1 MIARDRVAA
10 VWAFLVLATL
20 TSWVLGEDRLIH
32 TQDVVAV
39 AVIAIAFIK
48 VRLVGIHFMELRE
61 APALLRYAFEAYVA
75 VAATVLIVLY
85 LAY

>member
-1 MIARDRVAA
+1 VIARDRTAA
-10 VWAFLVLATL
+10 VWAVLVLATL
-20 TSWVLGEDRLIH
+20 ASWVLGEDKLIH
-32 TQDVVAV
+32 TQDVVATG
-39 AVIAIAFIK
+39 VIAIAFIK

-61 APALLRYAFEAYVA
+61 APLLLRAAFEAYVA

>member
-10 VWAFLVLATL
+10 VWVFLMLATL
-20 TSWVLGEDRLIH
+20 VSWVLGEDRLIH
-32 TQDVVAV
+32 TQNVVAV
-39 AVIAIAFIK
+39 GVIAIAFIK

-61 APALLRYAFEAYVA
+61 APLPLRAAFEAYVA
-75 VAATVLIVLY
+75 LAATVLVGLY

>member
-1 MIARDRVAA
+1 VIARDRTAV
-10 VWAFLVLATL
+10 VWAILVLATL
-20 TSWVLGEDRLIH
+20 ASYVLGEDKLIH
-32 TQDVVAV
+32 TQDVVSV

-48 VRLVGIHFMELRE
+48 VRLVGIYFMELRE

-75 VAATVLIVLY
+75 VAATVLAVLY

>member
-10 VWAFLVLATL
+10 VWVFLVLATL
-20 TSWVLGEDRLIH
+20 ASYILGEDRLIH

-48 VRLVGIHFMELRE
+48 VRLVGIHFMELRG
-61 APALLRYAFEAYVA
+61 APVLLRAAFEAYAA

>member
-1 MIARDRVAA
+1 VIARDRTAV
-10 VWAFLVLATL
+10 VWAILVLATL
-20 TSWVLGEDRLIH
+20 ASYVLGEDKLIH
-32 TQDVVAV
+32 TQDVVSV

-48 VRLVGIHFMELRE
+48 VRLVGIYFMELRE

-75 VAATVLIVLY
+75 LAATVLAVLY